1 MGEAPCSDAELV
13 VRTCSGDTDAFAVLV
28 QRHQDY
34 IYNAALHMVGS
45 AQQAEDVAQEVFLK
59 AFRGLRGFRQRAK
72 FSTWLYGIMV
82 NCVRSHW
89 RRVRRRPD
97 PVSLDGNP
105 NTDNP
110 SPDPASPDGG
120 PLSESVRRE
129 EVEMVRRAIAGLA
142 SGFREVIVLRDIEG
156 LSYEELAQTLDVPL
170 GTVKS
175 RLFRARNALRGRI
188 IAAQARGI

>member
-59 AFRGLRGFRQRAK
+59 AFRGLRGVRQRAK